1 MLGEGG
7 KFLRKWATKGDE
19 PGQLDRPHAITIDSK
34 GNLYVASH
42 RNTRIQKFDPQG
54 KLLLRWDL
62 PNPSK
67 SRHEPTAIHFD
78 KQDRLFVPDTGNHRI
93 LVYDTQGKLLMT
105 FGKQGKGD
113 GQFDRPNGLALDDR
127 GFLYVC
133 DSGNQRIQKFQLQV
147 ESALTKP
154 RKLTVK
160 LDPIKSITNPPCS
173 YCITQHRSGF
183 IKGDD
188 RVVTWLRG
196 GHNGGAIP
204 LRHFLSGPRVIND
217 TYGIFFYDPDGG
229 YVAAYEKSPGYKVT
243 YEFYGWRDGVMVVKG
258 SDGILRSALSGEAID
273 GPENT
278 KRLRRIPSMVTNW
291 QYWLMLHPESVA
303 YKMFDGKKYT
313 VAPLPKEFS
322 QEAKESMGGVDDR
335 LKPMTNVLGVEIGG
349 KRKAYPLEDAGK
361 LACFTDTIDGQ
372 PIAVF
377 WYGSTRT
384 AVAFSTQVDGQQLE
398 FYEQPAS
405 PETAPY
411 KDRGTQTRWTLAG
424 RAVDGRLRG
433 KQLKWV
439 DSIQCHWY
447 AWSAEFPETELYE
460 KSE

>member
-42 RNTRIQKFDPQG
+42 RNIRIQKFDPQG

-160 LDPIKSITNPPCS
+160 L
-173 YCITQHRSGF
+173 
-183 IKGDD
+183 
-188 RVVTWLRG
+188 
-196 GHNGGAIP
+196 
-204 LRHFLSGPRVIND
+204 
-217 TYGIFFYDPDGG
+217 
-229 YVAAYEKSPGYKVT
+229 
-243 YEFYGWRDGVMVVKG
+243 
-258 SDGILRSALSGEAID
+258 
-273 GPENT
+273 
-278 KRLRRIPSMVTNW
+278 
-291 QYWLMLHPESVA
+291 
-303 YKMFDGKKYT
+303 
-313 VAPLPKEFS
+313 
-322 QEAKESMGGVDDR
+322 
-335 LKPMTNVLGVEIGG
+335 
-349 KRKAYPLEDAGK
+349 
-361 LACFTDTIDGQ
+361 
-372 PIAVF
+372 
-377 WYGSTRT
+377 
-384 AVAFSTQVDGQQLE
+384 
-398 FYEQPAS
+398 
-405 PETAPY
+405 
-411 KDRGTQTRWTLAG
+411 
-424 RAVDGRLRG
+424 
-433 KQLKWV
+433 
-439 DSIQCHWY
+439 
-447 AWSAEFPETELYE
+447 
-460 KSE
+460 